1 MVGLML
7 DSWFSDSYPSL
18 LYTTTPPIW
27 SLQGSCYILDV
38 IRFWRNAMY
47 MYISRTKNLLLSQHG
62 TPVQQRKTMTSLWCH
77 KIYPKGKDRVLFSK
91 WSGVAMNRIKPN
103 YRTACSVPKTC
114 ALNYLPSPQ
123 SAPRERVEWTRQCS
137 TGLGCGQTAMLILQ
151 GTWRPRLGF
160 LFPSTTPN
168 FALGFLTFSETSLDF
183 VFSRA
188 PRSCLGFHKC

>member
-18 LYTTTPPIW
+18 LYTTPPPIW

-77 KIYPKGKDRVLFSK
+77 KIHPKGKDRVLFSK

-123 SAPRERVEWTRQCS
+123 SAPRERGMEKAVQHRLRLWTNCHVNSAGDLETMPWFLVPKYHAKLLLWASWLSQ
-137 TGLGCGQTAMLILQ
+137 
-151 GTWRPRLGF
+151 RL
-160 LFPSTTPN
+160 L
-168 FALGFLTFSETSLDF
+168 
-183 VFSRA
+183 
-188 PRSCLGFHKC
+188 